1 MSVETHSRLSEDVKV
16 FLEKLLISPP
26 PPSQG
31 DGSVCGE
38 PADESLQVEE
48 MNG

>member
-1 MSVETHSRLSEDVKV
+1 MSVETHSRLSENVTV
-16 FLEKLLISPP
+16 FLEKLLIPLP
-26 PPSQG
+26 QG
-31 DGSVCGE
+31 DGSVCGK